1 MSSGP
6 DELCFQMKL
15 RESLWL
21 VQSLY
26 TKTPSGMT
34 ELARSSLVNVALWD
48 ASLWAFKI
56 TREGAGTGSG
66 TP

>member
-1 MSSGP
+1 MATGEDIVKGLRLGEKDVLSGP

-26 TKTPSGMT
+26 MKTASGMT
-34 ELARSSLVNVALWD
+34 ELARSSLVNVA
-48 ASLWAFKI
+48 
-56 TREGAGTGSG
+56 
-66 TP
+66 P